1 MLLYAEIIFKSY
13 RVPSGHDRDYL
24 INFNYY
30 SLNTT
35 VTILK
40 SKNRSAGFNLNYKE
54 FEFNASETIHN
65 KFNSIE
71 NIKTVSAIRPK
82 LVRPNNNED
91 FSYYLAG
98 LIDGDGHFSNINQ
111 LIIVFHINDVSLAYY
126 IKKKLGYGSVRK
138 VKNKNAVLLVI
149 SSKKGLETVFNFI
162 NGKLKHINK
171 INQVNQILIKNQF
184 KDIRNNFQ
192 FSSSYDQNLNNY
204 WLSGFADADAS
215 FQIKIIER
223 IDRTKPEIRLN
234 FQIDQ
239 KNKDILILIKNYLGG
254 NIGYRSTQ
262 DTYYFGSTSYGSAK
276 NVVNY
281 FDQYSLLS
289 SKFINYMKWRKVYL
303 LIQNRD
309 HLTEPGICKIK
320 KLKLSMKNIDTSSD
334 TIN

>member
-13 RVPSGHDRDYL
+13 RVPLGHGWDYL

-65 KFNSIE
+65 KFNSIKD
-71 NIKTVSAIRPK
+71 IKTVSTIRPK

-91 FSYYLAG
+91 FGYYLAG

-138 VKNKNAVLLVI
+138 VKNKNAILLVI

-192 FSSSYDQNLNNY
+192 FSSGYDQNLNNY
-204 WLSGFADADAS
+204 
-215 FQIKIIER
+215 
-223 IDRTKPEIRLN
+223 
-234 FQIDQ
+234 
-239 KNKDILILIKNYLGG
+239 
-254 NIGYRSTQ
+254 
-262 DTYYFGSTSYGSAK
+262 
-276 NVVNY
+276 
-281 FDQYSLLS
+281 
-289 SKFINYMKWRKVYL
+289 
-303 LIQNRD
+303 
-309 HLTEPGICKIK
+309 
-320 KLKLSMKNIDTSSD
+320 
-334 TIN
+334 

>member
-1 MLLYAEIIFKSY
+1 
-13 RVPSGHDRDYL
+13 
-24 INFNYY
+24 
-30 SLNTT
+30 

-40 SKNRSAGFNLNYKE
+40 WKNRSAGFNLNYKE

-91 FSYYLAG
+91 FGYYLAG

-126 IKKKLGYGSVRK
+126 IKKNLGYGSVRK

-192 FSSSYDQNLNNY
+192 FSSSCDQNLNNY
-204 WLSGFADADAS
+204 
-215 FQIKIIER
+215 
-223 IDRTKPEIRLN
+223 
-234 FQIDQ
+234 
-239 KNKDILILIKNYLGG
+239 
-254 NIGYRSTQ
+254 
-262 DTYYFGSTSYGSAK
+262 
-276 NVVNY
+276 
-281 FDQYSLLS
+281 
-289 SKFINYMKWRKVYL
+289 
-303 LIQNRD
+303 
-309 HLTEPGICKIK
+309 
-320 KLKLSMKNIDTSSD
+320 
-334 TIN
+334 